1 MDAPRASL
9 PGEGMKRSGCE
20 QLVVAVAWLE
30 LDCRNPPTTCEG
42 SETPDQVSNFMQ
54 YGHCVRFGPSA
65 FTEGQYRRMQWTLVG
80 SRPGL
85 IAQP

>member
-1 MDAPRASL
+1 MTRT
-9 PGEGMKRSGCE
+9 GWGR
-20 QLVVAVAWLE
+20 LVLAGLSWPE

-42 SETPDQVSNFMQ
+42 AETPDSVSNFMH
-54 YGHCVRFGPSA
+54 YGPCVRFGSSA
-65 FTEGQYRRMQWTLVG
+65 FTAGQYRRMQWTLVG